1 MAGGSQETGSLAS
14 LGRKSGATPPALL
27 VLAAIGLA
35 LVALP
40 LVGLALR
47 TPWSRLGQILGS
59 EAALTALR
67 LSLVVSIAAAAIGL
81 LVGFPLAWMLAR
93 SRFRGRTLVRGL
105 VLLPLVMPPVVGGV
119 ALLTAFGRSGILGRP
134 LYEAFGFQITFTTW
148 AAILASTFVSFP
160 LVVLVLE
167 AGLRSIDERLEQA
180 AATMGASRWYV
191 IRRVTLPMLGPQL
204 VAGAV
209 LAWARALGEFGA
221 TITFAGNLRG
231 RTQTVPLAVFQ
242 FLQTDPEGAVALSLL
257 LVAVA
262 LFVIVALRARFLSTS

>member
-14 LGRKSGATPPALL
+14 LGRKSGATPRALL

-47 TPWSRLGQILGS
+47 TPWSRSGQILGS

-160 LVVLVLE
+160 LIVLVLE
-167 AGLRSIDERLEQA
+167 AGIRSINERLEQA